1 MKKLLFLLLSSSF
14 CFAIEPVIVNHHD
27 LVSFENNGNQLTGV
41 ATASMGSD
49 EFEVWRSHIAPGSC
63 TPRHVHNTQ
72 EVFVFLKGEGKVE
85 IDGKAT
91 FFKAPC
97 TVICPANV
105 PHQFFNTGTEDSE
118 QIVVLG
124 IDSEIKTMTGNLMN
138 LPWRR

>member
-1 MKKLLFLLLSSSF
+1 M
-14 CFAIEPVIVNHHD
+14 AR
-27 LVSFENNGNQLTGV
+27 QL
-41 ATASMGSD
+41 
-49 EFEVWRSHIAPGSC
+49 
-63 TPRHVHNTQ
+63 
-72 EVFVFLKGEGKVE
+72 
-85 IDGKAT
+85 

-105 PHQFFNTGTEDSE
+105 PHQFFNTGNEDSE